1 MCSRFY
7 DWFEENKIEV
17 KIDFTDIEKL
27 EFLEELVKAEE
38 NCKIIRGINE
48 ILGDEYYPE
57 ILENRIWRF
66 CDDISKEHGSKYGIL
81 SPCNLVD
88 LGSLTY
94 DLGAILF
101 KFIAD
106 LDDGDKMRTQY
117 RDALRNQMN
126 MFDSMRTDEYL
137 GKTNL
142 FKRVAEVTGEDNNDL
157 IARYLEK
164 ADDVV
169 FGDRLKNPFDDFRG
183 VNEENDEFIEYF
195 DRKIAEKNE

>member
-1 MCSRFY
+1 MSRFY

-17 KIDFTDIEKL
+17 KIDFTDREKL
-27 EFLEELVKAEE
+27 RFLDELVKAEE

-57 ILENRIWRF
+57 ITENRIWRF
-66 CDDISKEHGSKYGIL
+66 CNDISRENGSKYGIL
-81 SPCNLVD
+81 STCNLVD

-94 DLGAILF
+94 DLGAMLF
-101 KFIAD
+101 RFIAD
-106 LDDGDKMRTQY
+106 LDEGDKARTQY

-126 MFDSMRTDEYL
+126 MFDSMRTDEYRA
-137 GKTNL
+137 KVDL

-157 IARYLEK
+157 IAHYLEK

-169 FGDRLKNPFDDFRG
+169 FGDRIKNPFDDFRG
-183 VNEENDEFIEYF
+183 ISEENDDFIAYF
-195 DRKIAEKNE
+195 DRKDR

>member
-1 MCSRFY
+1 MSRFY

-17 KIDFTDIEKL
+17 KVDFTDTEKL
-27 EFLEELVKAEE
+27 EFLDSLVEAENNCEL
-38 NCKIIRGINE
+38 IRAINE
-48 ILGDEYYPE
+48 ILGNECYPE

-66 CDDISKEHGSKYGIL
+66 CDDISKENGSKYGIL

-94 DLGAILF
+94 DLGAMLF

-106 LDDGDKMRTQY
+106 LDEGDKTRTQY

-126 MFDSMRTDEYL
+126 MFDSMRTDEYRA
-137 GKTNL
+137 KVDL
-142 FKRVAEVTGEDNNDL
+142 FKRVSEVTGEDNNDL
-157 IARYLEK
+157 IAHYLEK

-169 FGDRLKNPFDDFRG
+169 FGDRIKNPFDDFRG
-183 VNEENDEFIEYF
+183 VNEENDEFIGYF
-195 DRKIAEKNE
+195 DKKIAEKNE